1 MAEQTAKASVRRKPR
16 NRAGGSKKESTEV
29 AGRGNPLK
37 VALDRVKGLTVRS
50 GRIRPTAALAI
61 ALAVGFLVWLIFI
74 RGDDSSGGKPQS
86 AAPRVTSQAELV
98 TAGDLINAVAGVG
111 YPVYWVGPEPG
122 NRYEVTRPSEGRLL
136 VRYLPQGESAGTK
149 TTYLSVGSY
158 TQPNAY
164 KTLEKLAAK
173 PSSNSFEVAHG
184 GLAYVD
190 RVSPTSVYLA
200 YPKVPTQIEVY
211 DPHPGRAGALVR
223 SGIVTPIG

>member
-1 MAEQTAKASVRRKPR
+1 MAEQTAKATAHRKPR
-16 NRAGGSKKESTEV
+16 NGAGGSRKASTEP
-29 AGRGNPLK
+29 AGRANPLK
-37 VALDRVKGLTVRS
+37 VALDRVKGLAVRS

-61 ALAVGFLVWLIFI
+61 ALALGFLVWLIFI

-86 AAPRVTSQAELV
+86 AAPGVTSQAELV
-98 TAGDLINAVAGVG
+98 TAGNLIHAVAGAG

-122 NRYEVTRPSEGRLL
+122 NRYEVTRPSQGRLL

-158 TQPNAY
+158 TQQNAY
-164 KTLEKLAAK
+164 KTLEKLVAK
-173 PSSNSFEVAHG
+173 PGSNSFEVAHG

-190 RVSPTSVYLA
+190 RASPTSVYVA
-200 YPKVPTQIEVY
+200 YPNVPTQIEVY
-211 DPHPGRAGALVR
+211 DPHPGRAGTLVR